1 MQIFKKNKLWIRTV
15 IQAFFFGL
23 VAMIVVNHQLVETG
37 EGIPFLASA
46 SLHSICPFG
55 GVETI
60 YQWAMVGTMVRKVH
74 EASLVLMGIVFVLA
88 VLVGPV
94 FCGWICP
101 MGSIQEW
108 VSKIG
113 KRLFRKRFNRFIP
126 ASVDRYLRYARY
138 LMLIWVLYMT
148 ARSGQ
153 LIFETIDPYYALFNF
168 WTSEVAIGGLLVLAV
183 TLLGSLFVERPW
195 CKYACPYG
203 ALLGITNLFRVFKI
217 KRVASTC
224 IDCNKCTRNC
234 PMNIKVSQA
243 DAVLNHQ
250 CITCLEC
257 TSEAACPVGDT
268 VNLVLGGQKS

>member
-1 MQIFKKNKLWIRTV
+1 MKVFKKNRLWIRTA
-15 IQAFFFGL
+15 IQVFFFAL

-37 EGIPFLASA
+37 RGIPFLASA

-55 GVETI
+55 GVETF

-88 VLVGPV
+88 ILVGPV

-101 MGSIQEW
+101 LGSIQEW

-126 ASVDRYLRYARY
+126 ASVDRYFRYARY

-153 LIFETIDPYYALFNF
+153 LAFETIDPYYALFNF
-168 WTSEVAIGGLLVLAV
+168 WTSEVAIGGLLVLLV

-203 ALLGITNLFRVFKI
+203 ALLGLTNLFRFFKI

-224 IDCNKCTRNC
+224 IDCNKCNRSC
-234 PMNIKVSQA
+234 PMNINVSQA
-243 DAVLNHQ
+243 KAVLDHQ

-257 TSEAACPVGDT
+257 TSEAACPVDDT

>member
-1 MQIFKKNKLWIRTV
+1 MTL
-15 IQAFFFGL
+15 
-23 VAMIVVNHQLVETG
+23 
-37 EGIPFLASA
+37 
-46 SLHSICPFG
+46 
-55 GVETI
+55 
-60 YQWAMVGTMVRKVH
+60 YQFALVGTLVQKIH
-74 EASLVLMGIVFVLA
+74 EASLVLMVIVFVLA
-88 VLVGPV
+88 ILFGPV

-101 MGSIQEW
+101 LGSIQEW

-126 ASVDRYLRYARY
+126 AIVDRYLRYARY
-138 LMLIWVLYMT
+138 LMLIWVVYMT

-153 LIFETIDPYYALFNF
+153 LVFESIDPYFALFNF
-168 WTSEVAIGGLLVLAV
+168 WTSEVAIGGVLVLSV

-224 IDCNKCTRNC
+224 IDCNKCTRSC
-234 PMNIKVSQA
+234 PMNINVSQT

-257 TSEAACPVGDT
+257 TSDAVCPVSNT
-268 VNLVLGGQKS
+268 VNLVLGDQKS